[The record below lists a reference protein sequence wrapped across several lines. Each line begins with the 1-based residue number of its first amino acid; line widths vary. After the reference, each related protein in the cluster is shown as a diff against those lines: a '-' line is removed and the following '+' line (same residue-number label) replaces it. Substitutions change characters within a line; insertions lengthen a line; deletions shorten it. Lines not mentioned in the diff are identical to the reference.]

1 MRSIERASLDRFP
14 LLRAADGCFVSD
26 VAVCGAALSQAELDT
41 AASHADKTTCED
53 TGGGGKCQYSSG
65 EWQSAPGSA
74 TASRECTEVT
84 VCDPAATQIATETF
98 DSDAS
103 CECNSGYFG
112 DGASCSAWSAACDA
126 VEGCEAIPKLECA
139 AADLSAAT
147 AQDRSLD
154 CAAVGGGS
162 KCTYVAGVTAVT
174 ESCTA
179 TDTSSSNSNADED
192 VAACASLDMSGTTA
206 SYDRATCEECG
217 GTGDTCIL
225 HQSTSGRCTYTEAVE
240 ASPEACVA
248 VDEAL
253 CAAVDVSGTDD
264 AADDATCAATGG
276 GSRCRYFA
284 GSSAADAT
292 QFTSRDP
299 TTLVDRE
306 CSTLAVC
313 GADEWETV
321 AAAPSSNR
329 ACRAVTVCLETE
341 VETAAPTATS
351 DRGCAPAPPAPAGED
366 EVEVQTRTQFENR
379 CVMSQF
385 VPAYSSPFS
394 IIEGCTTAA
403 SIARAC
409 SVVGGVP
416 NILSYSAYVKQVI
429 DGVGVVRRKSHSPPL
444 LPGLPLSSLLAV
456 LCVAPFG
463 IRFGHQGVDGVR
475 REDASKRTLAKL
487 TPLLRAQVEACA
499 GLCFADIECI
509 AFMYG
514 VSDYVLQKCV
524 LLRAVPQFY
533 SLALGAATSEDALSE
548 VCEPINVDHAREA
561 VRSLGEGADF
571 SAEDAKAATCSAVDL
586 SGTNTAADDVSCT
599 SAGTAS

>member
-1 MRSIERASLDRFP
+1 MLASIRLRLCRCGQTHQQPRVQRSLHLPQRPVRGHRAHRILRQSLRGLADLQPRGLRSDRHFRRRRCAQSSEP
-14 LLRAADGCFVSD
+14 LSIVSCFLRTADGCFVSD
-26 VAVCGAALSQAELDT
+26 VAACGAALSQAELDT

-53 TGGGGKCQYSSG
+53 TGGGGKCQYSPG

-84 VCDPAATQIATETF
+84 VCDPAATQTATETF

-299 TTLVDRE
+299 TTLVDRA

-351 DRGCAPAPPAPAGED
+351 DRGCAPAPPAPASED

-403 SIARAC
+403 SNARAC
-409 SVVGGVP
+409 SVVGAVP
-416 NILSYSAYVKQVI
+416 NILSYSAYVKQVV
-429 DGVGVVRRKSHSPPL
+429 DGVGVVRKSHTHR
-444 LPGLPLSSLLAV
+444 LS
-456 LCVAPFG
+456 
-463 IRFGHQGVDGVR
+463 
-475 REDASKRTLAKL
+475 L
-487 TPLLRAQVEACA
+487 TFC
-499 GLCFADIECI
+499 
-509 AFMYG
+509 
-514 VSDYVLQKCV
+514 
-524 LLRAVPQFY
+524 
-533 SLALGAATSEDALSE
+533 
-548 VCEPINVDHAREA
+548 
-561 VRSLGEGADF
+561 
-571 SAEDAKAATCSAVDL
+571 
-586 SGTNTAADDVSCT
+586 
-599 SAGTAS
+599 